1 MQSRYL
7 VITVPLLVVIYSGF
21 WMVVIRLLNSFFA
34 QIGVYLFIPAIFLMI
49 PQSLRNKHAVISI
62 IFISLLVSYHN
73 SLPVELCICFMLL
86 FYYIFRH
93 NISHENR
100 QNNLRKTLLAAG
112 VNISIFLIIFLVAQT
127 ELISMQSWNISKLI
141 VDVIAS
147 TLLILVI
154 AQPYRLLLD
163 QILSRVLKSDR
174 KTKDTN

>member
-21 WMVVIRLLNSFFA
+21 WMVIIRLLNSFFA
-34 QIGVYLFIPAIFLMI
+34 QVGVYLFIPAIFLII
-49 PQSLRNKHAVISI
+49 PHSLRNKQAVFSI

-73 SLPVELCICFMLL
+73 TLAVELCLCLMLL

-93 NISHENR
+93 SISHENR
-100 QNNLRKTLLAAG
+100 QNNLRKTLLAVG
-112 VNISIFLIIFLVAQT
+112 VNISIFLIIFLIAQT
-127 ELISMQSWNISKLI
+127 ELISIQSWNISKLI
-141 VDVIAS
+141 VDVTAS

-163 QILSRVLKSDR
+163 QILLRVLKSDR

>member
-21 WMVVIRLLNSFFA
+21 WMVIIRLLNSFFA
-34 QIGVYLFIPAIFLMI
+34 QVGIYLFIPAIFLMI
-49 PQSLRNKHAVISI
+49 PKSLRNKQAVISI

-73 SLPVELCICFMLL
+73 SLPVELCISFMLL

-93 NISHENR
+93 NISHENK
-100 QNNLRKTLLAAG
+100 QNKLRKTLLAIG
-112 VNISIFLIIFLVAQT
+112 VNISIFLIIFLIAQNK
-127 ELISMQSWNISKLI
+127 LISLQSWNISKLI

-154 AQPYRLLLD
+154 VQPYRLLLD
-163 QILSRVLKSDR
+163 EILLRVLKSDR
-174 KTKDTN
+174 KNKDRN

>member
-7 VITVPLLVVIYSGF
+7 VMTVPLLVVIYSGF
-21 WMVVIRLLNSFFA
+21 WMVIIRLLNSFFA
-34 QIGVYLFIPAIFLMI
+34 QVGIYLFIPAIFLMI
-49 PQSLRNKHAVISI
+49 PKYLRYKQAVISI

-100 QNNLRKTLLAAG
+100 QNKLRKTLLAIG
-112 VNISIFLIIFLVAQT
+112 VNISIFLLIFLIAQN
-127 ELISMQSWNISKLI
+127 ELISLQSWNISKLL

-163 QILSRVLKSDR
+163 QILLRVLKSDR
-174 KTKDTN
+174 KTKDRN